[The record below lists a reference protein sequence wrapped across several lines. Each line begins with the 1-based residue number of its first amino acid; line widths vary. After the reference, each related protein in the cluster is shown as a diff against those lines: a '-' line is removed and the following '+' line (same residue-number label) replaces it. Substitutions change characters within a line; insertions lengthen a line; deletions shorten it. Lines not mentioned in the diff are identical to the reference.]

1 MPKTFKSAALA
12 LLAPVMV
19 LTASPALADPD
30 YYRGRDSGWHHGER
44 KRDRWEERRGDRYR
58 PEYRGD
64 NRSEYRGEYRGDN
77 RDDYRGEYRT
87 DYRSDYRNG
96 SYYGEPVYA
105 NTRTW
110 RGDDGRTYC
119 RRSDGTTGL
128 IVGGVAG
135 ALIGRE
141 VAGRRGDRTVG
152 AILGAAGGALLGRA
166 IERNGS
172 NNGYQCR

>member
-1 MPKTFKSAALA
+1 MAKTLKTAALA
-12 LLAPVMV
+12 VLAPMMV
-19 LTASPALADPD
+19 LTASPALADRD
-30 YYRGRDSGWHHGER
+30 HHGRHDNGWHHGER
-44 KRDRWEERRGDRYR
+44 KRDRWEDRRGERYR
-58 PEYRGD
+58 DAYRDYYRGD
-64 NRSEYRGEYRGDN
+64 
-77 RDDYRGEYRT
+77 YRT
-87 DYRSDYRNG
+87 SYRNG
-96 SYYGEPVYA
+96 GYYGEPVYA

-110 RGDDGRTYC
+110 RGDDGRYYC

-166 IERNGS
+166 IDRSG
-172 NNGYQCR
+172 NNGYSCR

>member
-19 LTASPALADPD
+19 LTASPALADDD
-30 YYRGRDSGWHHGER
+30 YYGRHDNGWHQGER
-44 KRDRWEERRGDRYR
+44 KRDRWEDRRGERYR
-58 PEYRGD
+58 DGYRGD
-64 NRSEYRGEYRGDN
+64 
-77 RDDYRGEYRT
+77 
-87 DYRSDYRNG
+87 YRNTG
-96 SYYGEPVYA
+96 YYGEPVYN

-110 RGDDGRTYC
+110 RGDDGRAYC

-166 IERNGS
+166 IDRSGS

>member
-1 MPKTFKSAALA
+1 MPKTFKSATLA

-19 LTASPALADPD
+19 LTASPALADDD
-30 YYRGRDSGWHHGER
+30 YYGRHDNGWHHGER
-44 KRDRWEERRGDRYR
+44 KRDRWEGRYGDRYR
-58 PEYRGD
+58 
-64 NRSEYRGEYRGDN
+64 
-77 RDDYRGEYRT
+77 DDYRR
-87 DYRSDYRNG
+87 DYRRDYRNSG
-96 SYYGEPVYA
+96 YYGEPVYN

-110 RGDDGRTYC
+110 RGDDGRYYC

-141 VAGRRGDRTVG
+141 VAGSRGDRTVG

-166 IERNGS
+166 IDKNAS
-172 NNGYQCR
+172 NNSYRCR

>member
-30 YYRGRDSGWHHGER
+30 YYRGHDNGWHHGER

-58 PEYRGD
+58 DG
-64 NRSEYRGEYRGDN
+64 YRGEYRGD
-77 RDDYRGEYRT
+77 YRN
-87 DYRSDYRNG
+87 DYRNG
-96 SYYGEPVYA
+96 GYYGEPVYR

-110 RGDDGRTYC
+110 RGDDGRYYC

-166 IERNGS
+166 IDKNAS
-172 NNGYQCR
+172 NDGYRCR

>member
-1 MPKTFKSAALA
+1 MPKTFKTAALA

-19 LTASPALADPD
+19 LTANPALADPGH
-30 YYRGRDSGWHHGER
+30 YRGHDNGWHHGER

-58 PEYRGD
+58 DNYRGD
-64 NRSEYRGEYRGDN
+64 YGRDYRGD
-77 RDDYRGEYRT
+77 
-87 DYRSDYRNG
+87 YRSSG
-96 SYYGEPVYA
+96 YYGEPVYA
-105 NTRTW
+105 STRTW
-110 RGDDGRTYC
+110 RGDYGRYYC

-166 IERNGS
+166 IDRGGS
-172 NNGYQCR
+172 SNGYQCR

>member
-1 MPKTFKSAALA
+1 MPQTFKSAALA

-19 LTASPALADPD
+19 LTASPALAQ
-30 YYRGRDSGWHHGER
+30 SGDW
-44 KRDRWEERRGDRYR
+44 DRRGDDYYSQD
-58 PEYRGD
+58 YRGD
-64 NRSEYRGEYRGDN
+64 YRDGYRDRYRGD
-77 RDDYRGEYRT
+77 YRQRG
-87 DYRSDYRNG
+87 
-96 SYYGEPVYA
+96 YYGEPVYA

-110 RGDDGRTYC
+110 RSDDGRQYC

-141 VAGRRGDRTVG
+141 VAGRRGDRTLG

-166 IERNGS
+166 IDRSSS
-172 NNGYQCR
+172 NDGYRCR

>member
-1 MPKTFKSAALA
+1 MPKTIKSATLA

-30 YYRGRDSGWHHGER
+30 YYRGHDNGWHHGER
-44 KRDRWEERRGDRYR
+44 KRDRWEGRYGDRYR
-58 PEYRGD
+58 DDYRDNYRGD
-64 NRSEYRGEYRGDN
+64 
-77 RDDYRGEYRT
+77 
-87 DYRSDYRNG
+87 YRNSG
-96 SYYGEPVYA
+96 YYGEPVYR

-110 RGDDGRTYC
+110 RGDDGRYYC

-141 VAGRRGDRTVG
+141 VAGSRGDRTVG

-166 IERNGS
+166 IDKNAS
-172 NNGYQCR
+172 NNGYRCR

>member
-1 MPKTFKSAALA
+1 MAKTFKTAALA

-19 LTASPALADPD
+19 VTASPALAGDGHGGYRDGD
-30 YYRGRDSGWHHGER
+30 YYGQT
-44 KRDRWEERRGDRYR
+44 
-58 PEYRGD
+58 YRGD
-64 NRSEYRGEYRGDN
+64 YR
-77 RDDYRGEYRT
+77 RDDYRRDSYRR
-87 DYRSDYRNG
+87 DNYRSDYRDRG
-96 SYYGEPVYA
+96 YYGEPVYH

-110 RGDDGRTYC
+110 RGDDGRYYC

-141 VAGRRGDRTVG
+141 VAGRRGDRTLG

-166 IERNGS
+166 VDRSAS
-172 NNGYQCR
+172 NDGYRCR

>member
-19 LTASPALADPD
+19 LTASPALADDD
-30 YYRGRDSGWHHGER
+30 YYGRHDNGWHHGER
-44 KRDRWEERRGDRYR
+44 KRDRWEDRRGDRYR
-58 PEYRGD
+58 D
-64 NRSEYRGEYRGDN
+64 NYRGEYRGDY
-77 RDDYRGEYRT
+77 RDNYRGEYRT
-87 DYRSDYRNG
+87 SYRNDYRNG
-96 SYYGEPVYA
+96 GYYGEPVYR

-110 RGDDGRTYC
+110 RGDDGRYYC

-166 IERNGS
+166 IDKNSS